1 MGRSAGCEGQ
11 SRDHFAGWGPGSRR
25 SCSCGAPALPRAPP
39 PPAPHVGP
47 PSANLSA
54 NGAGDYLR
62 GRSVLC
68 VPRAGPE
75 LQAPGIQTVFREGA
89 AGAAG
94 N

>member
-1 MGRSAGCEGQ
+1 MGPSAGSGGQ
-11 SRDHFAGWGPGSRR
+11 SRDPFAGWGPGSRCG
-25 SCSCGAPALPRAPP
+25 CSCGARGPAPRPAPARAPRGP
-39 PPAPHVGP
+39 P

-75 LQAPGIQTVFREGA
+75 LQAPGIQTVF
-89 AGAAG
+89 
-94 N
+94 

>member
-1 MGRSAGCEGQ
+1 MGRCAGREGQ
-11 SRDHFAGWGPGSRR
+11 GRDHCADWGPGSSR
-25 SCSCGAPALPRAPP
+25 SFSCGARGPAPRPAPARAPR
-39 PPAPHVGP
+39 GP

-62 GRSVLC
+62 GRLVLC

-75 LQAPGIQTVFREGA
+75 LQAPGIQTVFGEGA